1 MFTVHLLSAV
11 FFQFYLEE
19 WQAMDVQTRLDM
31 LKRLKIVVKLLL
43 STDRNSYI
51 PCRLAQ
57 QRVTLS
63 DLEWLFPQRTL

>member
-1 MFTVHLLSAV
+1 
-11 FFQFYLEE
+11 
-19 WQAMDVQTRLDM
+19 MDVQTRRDM
-31 LKRLKIVVKLLL
+31 LKRLKLVVKLLL
-43 STDRNSYI
+43 STDRKSYM